1 MKSNFKNIVI
11 MVVFSIFSLFQELSA
26 ANINFCGIEIK
37 KRAAGTEFIPAYVDD
52 LNATQKITEP
62 VANGIIEL
70 IKTHLSQIGPVV
82 EASRKL
88 IFQPKKVKGKMFG
101 EMDNKNKLPDA
112 AHIRSLSEYITQ
124 LKAIPEAEIR
134 TYTENTRRLALES
147 KKKGAYTKKGSG
159 RNSKLVLDKVKFT
172 DAEEHELADLN
183 TRASSYQDLG
193 QHGVAERQ
201 RNIEI
206 AVQFLEELKPLHH

>member
-1 MKSNFKNIVI
+1 MKKNLKSMILI
-11 MVVFSIFSLFQELSA
+11 AVFSIFSLSQELSA

-52 LNATQKITEP
+52 LNATQKITQDK
-62 VANGIIEL
+62 ANAIVEL

-88 IFQPKKVKGKMFG
+88 IFQPKKVKGKLFG
-101 EMDNKNKLPDA
+101 EMDNKNKQPDV

-124 LKAIPEAEIR
+124 LKAIPEAEIKA
-134 TYTENTRRLALES
+134 YTENTRRIALKS
-147 KKKGAYTKKGSG
+147 KKKGAYKKKGSG
-159 RNSKLVLDKVKFT
+159 KNSPVVLDRAKFS
-172 DAEEHELADLN
+172 DAEEHELADLE
-183 TRASSYQDLG
+183 TRTSSFLNMG

-206 AVQFLEELKPLHH
+206 ATQFLTELRPLIH